1 MPHEKS
7 DGGFAS
13 MGIETVAFVP
23 ANAFSMN
30 IQMNMEAKKGIKRR
44 KST

>member
-1 MPHEKS
+1 MPHDKS

-13 MGIETVAFVP
+13 MGIETVACIA

-30 IQMNMEAKKGIKRR
+30 IQMNKRAGKGINREIEI
-44 KST
+44 